1 RSSYGRFQQEVSSCA
16 RYRCQLCRRHD
27 GPCCGPTILD
37 DPGREVAPGVRVV
50 QHGKGDS
57 MIPGYKT
64 VLMRDLVYQPKAKS
78 SILQANPCICHC
90 PEGELRVKQSNG
102 HEFTAKAGD
111 VWACNK
117 GLGEEVEN
125 VGAGVAVRRVIDLL
139 AT

>member
-1 RSSYGRFQQEVSSCA
+1 MDDFNRRAALALGVAASSAVVMTGHAAAQPYWTVQ
-16 RYRCQLCRRHD
+16 
-27 GPCCGPTILD
+27 
-37 DPGREVAPGVRVV
+37 GREIAPGVRVV
-50 QHGKGDS
+50 QHGKRES
-57 MIPGYKT
+57 MIPGYKS
-64 VLMRDLVYQPKAKS
+64 VSMRDLVYQPKAKS
-78 SILQANPCICHC
+78 SILQANGCICHC

>member
-1 RSSYGRFQQEVSSCA
+1 MDDFNRRSALALGIAASSA
-16 RYRCQLCRRHD
+16 VVMTGHAVAQ
-27 GPCCGPTILD
+27 PFWTIQ
-37 DPGREVAPGVRVV
+37 GREIAPGVRVV

-78 SILQANPCICHC
+78 SILQANDCICHC